1 MVGPNRLTLIGIAA
15 ALVCLPARVSALQR
29 PAGAARIAPDFDI
42 REQRPTPTTVPRG
55 TNGAHVHRVRFDQTL
70 EGIPVFDAVD
80 VERAPSSDVDPPARA
95 YLRGGIVGA
104 EEAVRLAAGN
114 VRASLDAFRPVV
126 VRRDPGPELRTTM
139 AAGPLRCEPVASLVY
154 FPMDGQL
161 RSTWHVVVQPEGV
174 PAPYDILVDAR
185 TGRILF
191 RQNRARIWR

>member
-1 MVGPNRLTLIGIAA
+1 
-15 ALVCLPARVSALQR
+15 
-29 PAGAARIAPDFDI
+29 
-42 REQRPTPTTVPRG
+42 
-55 TNGAHVHRVRFDQTL
+55 VRFDRTVD
-70 EGIPVFDAVD
+70 GIPVFDA
-80 VERAPSSDVDPPARA
+80 SDVSGAEIGDGVRATPA

-104 EEAVRLAAGN
+104 EEAVRLASGN

-126 VRRDPGPELRTTM
+126 VRREPGPELRTTM
-139 AAGPLRCEPVASLVY
+139 AAGPLRCEPIASLVY

-161 RSTWHVVVQPEGV
+161 RSAWHVVVEPDGV

>member
-1 MVGPNRLTLIGIAA
+1 LIGVAA
-15 ALVCLPARVSALQR
+15 ALVCLPTQVSALQR
-29 PAGAARIAPDFDI
+29 PAGAARVAPDFDI
-42 REQRPTPTTVPRG
+42 RERRAAAPSVPRG
-55 TNGAHVHRVRFDQTL
+55 TNGAPVHRVRFDRTVD
-70 EGIPVFDAVD
+70 GIPVFDA
-80 VERAPSSDVDPPARA
+80 SDVSGAAIGDGGVQATPA

-126 VRRDPGPELRTTM
+126 VRREPGPELRTTM
-139 AAGPLRCEPVASLVY
+139 AAGPLRCEPIASLVY

-161 RSTWHVVVQPEGV
+161 RSAWHVVVEPEGV